1 MSCFVFL
8 WCKFIFFPILGYP
21 QPEVKWLHNE
31 KPVPESRRAT
41 IGHHGEGLCS
51 LVLADLKFS
60 DSGVYVCKARNKL
73 GEAMCSAKL
82 KVRP

>member
-1 MSCFVFL
+1 MFCILLVQLYIFL
-8 WCKFIFFPILGYP
+8 ILGYP
-21 QPEVKWLHNE
+21 QPEVKWLHDE
-31 KPVPESRRAT
+31 KPVPESHRAT
-41 IGHHGEGLCS
+41 IAHHGEGLCS